1 MKIQL
6 VPSVLVFAA
15 SALIAYGFYSWCQQE
30 NMNLLVAVFGGIS
43 LCLILG
49 ATFAVSMERTRTTV
63 NTRVLSGIFALLV
76 LISNIVFCC
85 VPAFSPI
92 SYVIVN
98 GFILILWLSLYYA
111 ISRAMK

>member
-1 MKIQL
+1 MKLQL
-6 VPSVLVFAA
+6 VPSILVLAV
-15 SALIAYGFYSWCQQE
+15 SALIAFGFYSWCQQE
-30 NMNLLVAVFGGIS
+30 SMNLLVGIFGGIS
-43 LCLILG
+43 LCLTFG

-63 NTRVLSGIFALLV
+63 NTRVLSGVFALLV

-92 SYVIVN
+92 LYVIVN
-98 GFILILWLSLYYA
+98 GSILILWLSLYYA